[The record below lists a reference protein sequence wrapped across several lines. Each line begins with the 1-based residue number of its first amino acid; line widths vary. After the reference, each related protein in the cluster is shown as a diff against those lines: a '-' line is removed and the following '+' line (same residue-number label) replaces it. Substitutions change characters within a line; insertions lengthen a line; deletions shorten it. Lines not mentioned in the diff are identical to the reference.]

1 MLSYHTMSKTCEPLA
16 ASVKHSEKLCVRM
29 HECVCVFLFD
39 VDVQPRVVEIRRF
52 LCQQIDIVAFR
63 GPIIL
68 ICWNVNFLLKPSYE
82 RKSWLCR
89 KSSWPIFCL
98 VLRWYNISAVT
109 PVSCTKYCFLGSSVR
124 VKCVRMSELNK
135 TDMRPWL
142 WQERLPARLRASF
155 SFFLLTRWQKCE
167 SLFLKTENKKPSKW
181 KRNTVF
187 ILRGEGGI
195 SVPVTQ

>member
-1 MLSYHTMSKTCEPLA
+1 MWAFGCFCEAFWKIVCAHAWMCLCISVWRGCA
-16 ASVKHSEKLCVRM
+16 A
-29 HECVCVFLFD
+29 
-39 VDVQPRVVEIRRF
+39 RVVKIRRF